1 MQKSKSLFLMSL
13 LVLSF
18 LSLASVSALSVTVHV
33 PEKYTEVESGERL
46 QFEVEIKYPENSER
60 KDLRINYEVKKDG
73 ELITQSQVLKAIETQ
88 MSFID
93 SVVIPESSE
102 TGLYSITV
110 IVSDYDDLYEE
121 VSESFQVV
129 DKKDS
134 HLYLWIA
141 IGSLFL
147 LIIFILI
154 WAKLK

>member
-1 MQKSKSLFLMSL
+1 M
-13 LVLSF
+13 
-18 LSLASVSALSVTVHV
+18 
-33 PEKYTEVESGERL
+33 
-46 QFEVEIKYPENSER
+46 
-60 KDLRINYEVKKDG
+60 RINYEGKKDG
-73 ELITQSQVLKAIETQ
+73 ELITKSQVMKAIETQ

-93 SVVIPESSE
+93 DVVITESSE
-102 TGLYSITV
+102 TGLYSISV
-110 IVSDYDDLYEE
+110 IISDYDDLYEE
-121 VSESFQVV
+121 VSASFQVV